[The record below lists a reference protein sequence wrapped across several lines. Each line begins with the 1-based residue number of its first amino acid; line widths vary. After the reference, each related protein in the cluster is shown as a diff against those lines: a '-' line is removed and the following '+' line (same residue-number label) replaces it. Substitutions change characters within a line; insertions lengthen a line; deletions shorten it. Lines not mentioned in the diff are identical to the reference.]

1 MNDSVNMRWEDQ
13 ILSFEK
19 VGTDNIRIRLHDGVD
34 PNQVTPQLLFFF
46 EKQFQ
51 DGVDQIHFNMENILF
66 PNGSFIAMLIG
77 MTTEARRRGGDF
89 KILNLQE
96 TAKNHLSTFTPLTYL
111 SIGPDLDLFAE
122 EMESVSQIF
131 IDELEFEEYN
141 PVSIQVEARADS
153 LQRVTDFVTQLAR
166 KVNMDPTDVSKLK
179 IAVYEA
185 CMNVIEHGYAFQPGK
200 SFRIEVVRE
209 NDFFKVSIIDH
220 AEPFDFFGIKSYNVT
235 ESFEHRA
242 RGGYGT
248 YIIRH
253 AVDDV
258 AYISD
263 PGEGNRLTLIKR
275 IVPRVKED
283 LKLDL

>member
-1 MNDSVNMRWEDQ
+1 M
-13 ILSFEK
+13 
-19 VGTDNIRIRLHDGVD
+19 
-34 PNQVTPQLLFFF
+34 
-46 EKQFQ
+46 
-51 DGVDQIHFNMENILF
+51 
-66 PNGSFIAMLIG
+66 
-77 MTTEARRRGGDF
+77 
-89 KILNLQE
+89 
-96 TAKNHLSTFTPLTYL
+96 
-111 SIGPDLDLFAE
+111 
-122 EMESVSQIF
+122 
-131 IDELEFEEYN
+131 
-141 PVSIQVEARADS
+141 
-153 LQRVTDFVTQLAR
+153 
-166 KVNMDPTDVSKLK
+166 
-179 IAVYEA
+179 
-185 CMNVIEHGYAFQPGK
+185 
-200 SFRIEVVRE
+200 VRE

-283 LKLDL
+283 LKLEL